1 MGEGLRHSI
10 KNDIKDSV
18 SGRLVEPASKLFASA
33 ETEIILAPCPAP
45 ELAPDPRFIVKII
58 ICLSMN

>member
-33 ETEIILAPCPAP
+33 ETEII
-45 ELAPDPRFIVKII
+45 
-58 ICLSMN
+58 